1 MLNVNA
7 LRRAT
12 LTGTV
17 LQVAMVIAGHY
28 VPFIALHVFMIG
40 GMLISLLAGLFYA
53 RSARRYVGAA
63 IGGAIAG
70 GLCALLGIAV
80 SVGLGDT
87 LPVILAFGTVASG
100 VTGLIGGVTGKLIFK
115 SA

>member
-1 MLNVNA
+1 MNTNA

-12 LTGTV
+12 LIGTL
-17 LQVAMVIAGHY
+17 LQVAMVLAGHY

-40 GMLISLLAGLFYA
+40 GMLISLLAGLIYAGYA
-53 RSARRYVGAA
+53 RGYVSAA

-70 GLCALLGIAV
+70 GVCALLGITV

-87 LPVILAFGTVASG
+87 LPIILAFGTGGSA
-100 VTGLIGGVTGKLIFK
+100 VTGLIGGVIGKLFFK